1 MNKHVRRIS
10 GLFLAALAGL
20 LIFTSA
26 GFASEN
32 MGRKEMTL
40 FGGKSGAVDFNH
52 HLHQAVVND
61 CQVCHKDFPQEKGS
75 LEAAKKAG
83 ILKKKQVMNK
93 TCVKCHRTKKKA
105 GEKTGPV
112 SCKACHKK

>member
-1 MNKHVRRIS
+1 MIGTHMRHYLMGVVI
-10 GLFLAALAGL
+10 GAGILFL
-20 LIFTSA
+20 SVP
-26 GFASEN
+26 GFSGQDT
-32 MGRKEMTL
+32 GRETMTL
-40 FGGKSGAVDFNH
+40 FGGKSGPVDFNH

-61 CQVCHKDFPQEKGS
+61 CQVCHKDFAQVQGA

-83 ILKKKQVMNK
+83 DLKKKQVMNK

-112 SCKACHKK
+112 SCKACHQK